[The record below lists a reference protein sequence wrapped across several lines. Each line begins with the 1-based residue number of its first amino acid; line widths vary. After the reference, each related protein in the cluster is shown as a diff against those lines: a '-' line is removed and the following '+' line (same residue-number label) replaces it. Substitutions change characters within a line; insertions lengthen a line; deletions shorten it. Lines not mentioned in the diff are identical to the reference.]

1 MGPEPE
7 LFRNYWVIRAAV
19 WSLVFNFHSASH
31 LEILAA
37 DEVLCGSISESSSP
51 IKWILLW
58 KMKINGLHNDS
69 PLLKLIWI
77 KRKGRVCMCVCGANC
92 VERVRWDRNTKNQ
105 WGFLWIKISH
115 NGMAVSQKIKHRI
128 IIRSRISTSGYI
140 HTKKNWKWG
149 LKTIC
154 VYAYS

>member
-1 MGPEPE
+1 M
-7 LFRNYWVIRAAV
+7 
-19 WSLVFNFHSASH
+19 FNFHSASH

-77 KRKGRVCMCVCGANC
+77 KRKGRVCMCMCGANC
-92 VERVRWDRNTKNQ
+92 VEGVRWDRNTKNQ

-128 IIRSRISTSGYI
+128 FICSRISTSGYI
-140 HTKKNWKWG
+140 HT
-149 LKTIC
+149 LKIENEDSKQY
-154 VYAYS
+154 VYMHIHSSIIQNNPKVEAVRYPSTDK